1 MDLLPEA
8 KFKHGQIVMTKDV
21 AEAMRLSPT
30 FKEFVVKA
38 LAKYFLCNWGDTCAE
53 DWHHNDRAV
62 RDGERILAVYD
73 FSRTGL
79 SPTLKGRKK
88 IWIITEWDRSATT
101 VLFPD
106 EY

>member
-8 KFKHGQIVMTKDV
+8 KFDHGQIMMTREISDS
-21 AEAMRLSPT
+21 MRLSPT
-30 FKEFVVKA
+30 FKNFVVKA
-38 LAKYFLCNWGDTCAE
+38 LAKYFLCNWGNTGTE
-53 DWHHNDRAV
+53 DWHRNDRAV
-62 RDGERILAVYD
+62 RDGGRILAVYD

-79 SPTLKGRKK
+79 SPTMKGRKK
-88 IWIITEWDRSATT
+88 IWIFTESDRSATT